1 MGHTSCGAVKAA
13 IATQN
18 GSDAGSPALNALVHD
33 IHPRIAS
40 LKGQKPA
47 ADVHDESMANAKG
60 IAQDLIDRS
69 EIIRNRVAR
78 GELVIQPA
86 LYHLDSGVVDF
97 DAAQKGQ

>member
-1 MGHTSCGAVKAA
+1 
-13 IATQN
+13 
-18 GSDAGSPALNALVHD
+18 
-33 IHPRIAS
+33 
-40 LKGQKPA
+40 
-47 ADVHDESMANAKG
+47 MANAKG